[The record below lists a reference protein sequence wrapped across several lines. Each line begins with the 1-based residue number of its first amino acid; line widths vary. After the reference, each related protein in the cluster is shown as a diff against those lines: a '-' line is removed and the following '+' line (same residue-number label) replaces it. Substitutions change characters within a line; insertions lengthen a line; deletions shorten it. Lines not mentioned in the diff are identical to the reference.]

1 MCGKYILVLVSSS
14 TDMRSKVAILMM
26 SYSQMLRTFG
36 LLLTRWMLVLLFII
50 ASDDDED
57 EVYDFKD
64 VLDGDT
70 LNL

>member
-1 MCGKYILVLVSSS
+1 
-14 TDMRSKVAILMM
+14 MRSKVAILMM

-57 EVYDFKD
+57 EEYDFKD

-70 LNL
+70 

>member
-1 MCGKYILVLVSSS
+1 
-14 TDMRSKVAILMM
+14 
-26 SYSQMLRTFG
+26 MLRTFG

-50 ASDDDED
+50 ESDDDEN
-57 EVYDFKD
+57 EEYNFKD